1 MLAMME
7 KYAYNLE
14 GKVQDRTHQLMEE
27 KKKTEALLLRML
39 PKSVAESLKRGEQV
53 SPESYDNVT
62 IYFSDIVG
70 FTLLSA
76 ESAPLQIVNMLNEL
90 YTCFDAVIGDYDV
103 YKVETI
109 GDAYMVVSG
118 LPISNGDVHAAEI
131 ASMAL
136 KLLHAVKNFT
146 IRHRPGDTLK
156 LRIGIH
162 SGPCVAGVVG
172 LTMPRYCLFGDTVNT
187 AARMES
193 MGEPLRIHIS
203 QANKTILVNLG
214 GYKIVE
220 RGLILVKGKGE
231 MMTYWLEGAKQP
243 PSSHTSLRSLQ
254 TVNNSSAKEQN
265 SKFSGTLGQMAAL
278 PVSKS
283 VSNSVPNAETT
294 PIAGVAPAS
303 VKSCTMPINLPV
315 VPFGASSPT
324 LKSFNFSAPQF
335 SFPPPLKNCFSI
347 GNGRNNNTLNNI
359 SSQFAFSSPTITT
372 TLQYG
377 ANAKT
382 SKLLNNSIKDNHS
395 QRGSGSLK
403 DSSRIIMRP
412 NTNSFRKNKDGWR
425 PRGYSNPIYKEEVN
439 RLYSNAD
446 EGVNIN
452 CATTSGQDT
461 SAPLSNNV
469 EQVTAQNNRINTQV
483 SERIPVCRSV
493 SSRLP
498 AEESIES
505 TNSSCSSPP
514 LLTEVVA
521 TGKDL
526 CNGSAITHHQY
537 LPSPSKPYQNKGQN
551 FV

>member
-1 MLAMME
+1 
-7 KYAYNLE
+7 
-14 GKVQDRTHQLMEE
+14 
-27 KKKTEALLLRML
+27 
-39 PKSVAESLKRGEQV
+39 
-53 SPESYDNVT
+53 
-62 IYFSDIVG
+62 
-70 FTLLSA
+70 
-76 ESAPLQIVNMLNEL
+76 
-90 YTCFDAVIGDYDV
+90 
-103 YKVETI
+103 
-109 GDAYMVVSG
+109 
-118 LPISNGDVHAAEI
+118 
-131 ASMAL
+131 
-136 KLLHAVKNFT
+136 
-146 IRHRPGDTLK
+146 
-156 LRIGIH
+156 
-162 SGPCVAGVVG
+162 
-172 LTMPRYCLFGDTVNT
+172 
-187 AARMES
+187 
-193 MGEPLRIHIS
+193 
-203 QANKTILVNLG
+203 
-214 GYKIVE
+214 
-220 RGLILVKGKGE
+220 
-231 MMTYWLEGAKQP
+231 
-243 PSSHTSLRSLQ
+243 
-254 TVNNSSAKEQN
+254 
-265 SKFSGTLGQMAAL
+265 FSGTLGQMAAL

-521 TGKDL
+521 T
-526 CNGSAITHHQY
+526 
-537 LPSPSKPYQNKGQN
+537 
-551 FV
+551 

>member
-1 MLAMME
+1 MIYSEIISHGRLRSTNCLVDSRWVLQVSDFGLHDFKAGQELMVEPHKKLWWAPELLRIPHHPRGTQKGDVFSFAIILYEVMGGVGPWGQLQIENSIHDLLECVTLGGTKPLRPPLDSLGAPEYVVKCLQSCWAEDPDDRPDFKLIKMMLRKMQQGLKLNIVDNMLAMME

-118 LPISNGDVHAAEI
+118 LPISNGDAHAAEI

-187 AARMES
+187 ASRMES
-193 MGEPLRIHIS
+193 TGEPLRIHIS
-203 QANKTILVNLG
+203 QTNKTILDKLG
-214 GYKIVE
+214 GYVILE
-220 RGLILVKGKGE
+220 RGLIQVKGKGQ

-243 PSSHTSLRSLQ
+243 SSSSSSTRSLQ
-254 TVNNSSAKEQN
+254 TMNNSSTNDQN
-265 SKFSGTLGQMAAL
+265 
-278 PVSKS
+278 
-283 VSNSVPNAETT
+283 
-294 PIAGVAPAS
+294 
-303 VKSCTMPINLPV
+303 
-315 VPFGASSPT
+315 
-324 LKSFNFSAPQF
+324 
-335 SFPPPLKNCFSI
+335 
-347 GNGRNNNTLNNI
+347 
-359 SSQFAFSSPTITT
+359 
-372 TLQYG
+372 
-377 ANAKT
+377 
-382 SKLLNNSIKDNHS
+382 
-395 QRGSGSLK
+395 
-403 DSSRIIMRP
+403 
-412 NTNSFRKNKDGWR
+412 
-425 PRGYSNPIYKEEVN
+425 
-439 RLYSNAD
+439 
-446 EGVNIN
+446 
-452 CATTSGQDT
+452 
-461 SAPLSNNV
+461 
-469 EQVTAQNNRINTQV
+469 
-483 SERIPVCRSV
+483 
-493 SSRLP
+493 
-498 AEESIES
+498 
-505 TNSSCSSPP
+505 
-514 LLTEVVA
+514 
-521 TGKDL
+521 
-526 CNGSAITHHQY
+526 
-537 LPSPSKPYQNKGQN
+537 
-551 FV
+551 